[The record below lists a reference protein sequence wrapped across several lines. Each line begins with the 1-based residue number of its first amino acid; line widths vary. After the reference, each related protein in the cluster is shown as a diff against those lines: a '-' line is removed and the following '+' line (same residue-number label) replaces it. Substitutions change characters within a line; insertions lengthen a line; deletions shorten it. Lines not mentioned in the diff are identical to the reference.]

1 MASTHL
7 QKTKELKMNEEIYAN
22 SRMAQDITSTISH
35 DSNDYEDIYANEDVP
50 EICVTR
56 NHKGTMTSGTET
68 SGSRCYRLAAV
79 CCLGLLCVLLLT
91 AITVLWVKFTAEKER
106 LQIRYNNL
114 TIERDQLQSIYS
126 NLTAETAK
134 LQTRCSNLTKERH
147 GLLQRFSDLGWI
159 YFNSSIY
166 NISTE
171 KKSWDEGRQDCR
183 KRGADLLI
191 IKSREKQEFAAS
203 ILSNREAWI
212 GLTDSET
219 EGVWKWVD
227 GSVLTTGFWNTGEP
241 NNGGEED
248 CAQFLGYP
256 DKRSWNDR
264 RCSVSSQWICEKNF
278 F

>member
-1 MASTHL
+1 
-7 QKTKELKMNEEIYAN
+7 MNEEIYAN
-22 SRMAQDITSTISH
+22 SRMAPDITSTISH

-56 NHKGTMTSGTET
+56 NHKGTMTSGTGT

-106 LQIRYNNL
+106 LQI
-114 TIERDQLQSIYS
+114 
-126 NLTAETAK
+126 
-134 LQTRCSNLTKERH
+134 
-147 GLLQRFSDLGWI
+147 
-159 YFNSSIY
+159 SIY
-166 NISTE
+166 NISTK
-171 KKSWDEGRQDCR
+171 KKSWGEGRQDCI

-191 IKSREKQEFAAS
+191 IKSREKQEFTAS

-227 GSVLTTGFWNTGEP
+227 GSVLTTG
-241 NNGGEED
+241 
-248 CAQFLGYP
+248 
-256 DKRSWNDR
+256 
-264 RCSVSSQWICEKNF
+264 
-278 F
+278 